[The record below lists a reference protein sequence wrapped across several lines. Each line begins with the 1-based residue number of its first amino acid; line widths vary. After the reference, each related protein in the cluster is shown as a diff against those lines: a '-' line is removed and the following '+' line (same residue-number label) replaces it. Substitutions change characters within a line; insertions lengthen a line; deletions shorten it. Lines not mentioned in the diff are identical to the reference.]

1 MSLSRSARASF
12 IAAAVVVAFALALWI
27 VLPADR
33 RIEVIFYLPIGAGII
48 AFILTIPG
56 LMGHLRNVRWAFAA
70 MLPVNL
76 MAAVFLGLLLFSAE
90 LRREIGLHLALFL
103 GVDLAGVALLGLSVA
118 GPRPWRPR
126 ARRWA
131 MLGAALG
138 CGAFVLGFV
147 LAIAVALS

>member
-12 IAAAVVVAFALALWI
+12 IAAAVVVASALALWL
-27 VLPADR
+27 VLPDDR

-56 LMGHLRNVRWAFAA
+56 LMGHLREVRWAFAA

-76 MAAVFLGLLLFSAE
+76 MAAVFLGLLLFSTE
-90 LRREIGLHLALFL
+90 LRREIGVQLAVCLA
-103 GVDLAGVALLGLSVA
+103 VDLVGVALLGLSVG
-118 GPRPWRPR
+118 GPRTWRPR

-138 CGAFVLGFV
+138 CGAFVLGFLMAV
-147 LAIAVALS
+147 VVALS